1 VERST
6 ATQDRVRCLDCG
18 AEYHLE
24 IDDEGAEPCPECGA
38 VGWVAVVGARRA
50 ASADDDS

>member
-6 ATQDRVRCLDCG
+6 ATRDLVRCLDCG

-24 IDDEGAEPCPECGA
+24 IDEEGAEPCPECGA
-38 VGWVAVVGARRA
+38 VGWIVVSATRRTA
-50 ASADDDS
+50 IDDDS